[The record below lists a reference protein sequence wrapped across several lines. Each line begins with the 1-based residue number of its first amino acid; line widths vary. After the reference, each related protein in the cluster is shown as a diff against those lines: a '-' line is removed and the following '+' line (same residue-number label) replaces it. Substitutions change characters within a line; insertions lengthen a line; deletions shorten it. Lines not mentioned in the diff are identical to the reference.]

1 MNEFELQHLP
11 EAYRP
16 LSPWSYFGLGILYAL
31 PLLEIGRASCRERV

>member
-16 LSPWSYFGLGILYAL
+16 LSPWSYFGLLSGKTNWIGAQ
-31 PLLEIGRASCRERV
+31 EIIP